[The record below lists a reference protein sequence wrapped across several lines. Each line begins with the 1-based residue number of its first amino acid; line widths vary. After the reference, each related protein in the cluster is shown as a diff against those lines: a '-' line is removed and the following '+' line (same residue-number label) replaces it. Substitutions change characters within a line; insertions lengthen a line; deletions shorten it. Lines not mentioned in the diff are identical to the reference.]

1 MKDGTIR
8 KILYLSYYIIY
19 CYWISEAS
27 MTDQNRVDM
36 DRRADLAQTIL
47 TVLRNWGVAK
57 EQQIILLGLPEGT
70 RPRTLNKF
78 TMGAPF
84 PDDDEALMRANYLLS
99 IQNAVDSL
107 FPHNTTAANYWMTTP
122 CQSFANH
129 TPLSIMLNEGLDG
142 MKRVLDYLNGTEDWS

>member
-1 MKDGTIR
+1 
-8 KILYLSYYIIY
+8 
-19 CYWISEAS
+19 
-27 MTDQNRVDM
+27 MTDQNNKNQNSVDM
-36 DRRADLAQTIL
+36 GQRADLAQTIL
-47 TVLRNWGVAK
+47 TVLRSWGVAK

-70 RPRTLNKF
+70 RPRALNKF

-84 PDDDEALMRANYLLS
+84 PDDDDALMRANYLLS

-129 TPLSIMLNEGLDG
+129 TPLSIMLNEGLAG